1 MCYTLTLVGKLFLWM
16 ESSNFPDIMSLPAEQ
31 DRTKALLELLYHVS
45 RQVATALD
53 LRTVLQRVLY
63 EAIQNVGGERCS
75 VVVLDDAGKAVDATI
90 VYGTQVH
97 EHTTQ
102 QLRDTMERGLAGWV
116 IRNRRGVYIPD
127 TSKDE
132 RWLMRPDDAVD
143 KSGVKSAICVPL
155 QARENLVGV
164 LTLVHPTPNAFS
176 GEQLDLMQ
184 AIADQAGVAILNAR
198 LYTESQRQARVMTAL
213 AEGASAMN
221 ASLRMEDVYQRILIQ
236 AMQALQVETVA
247 LGMIDG
253 DELVFR
259 AAAGQNAGNILGRK
273 IELGNG
279 IVGTAARE
287 GRGVVVPDVSQ
298 DKLFCDADKV
308 GGIEMRS
315 ILVAPIQS
323 QMRVIGVIEAIN
335 PIAKS
340 FDPDAL
346 LVMTGIG
353 GLAGSSIQNAQ
364 LFEKLQAAH
373 QRYRELFEDSID
385 PMVITDWEGRILEAN
400 RQMVSLSGYNLEQ
413 LHTLPIDQLHEVN
426 WNKTGIG
433 FETLRENRTCSYESS
448 LHKQDESHTAV
459 EVHARRVEF
468 DENDSIQWILRDIT
482 SRKELDG
489 LRDDLTSMIYHDL
502 RSPLANIVS
511 SLDILYTM
519 VPEKDQETVL
529 SILKIAENS
538 TERIQRL
545 VSSLLDVNRLESGQP
560 VADQEVV
567 NPLTLIEGAVTYM
580 VPVANGRRQ
589 TLTKNVNG
597 HLPSIWVD
605 EDMAR
610 RVLINLM
617 ENSSKFT
624 PTGGTLEIGAQHEGD
639 WVHMWVK
646 DNGPGISIIDHDR
659 IFDKFTRLRGSSNK
673 SAGLG
678 IGLAFCRLAV
688 QGHGGR
694 IWLESDT
701 GDGATFHFT
710 FPVAT
715 GEQIATKATD

>member
-1 MCYTLTLVGKLFLWM
+1 MTQPK
-16 ESSNFPDIMSLPAEQ
+16 EQ

-45 RQVATALD
+45 REVATALD

-90 VYGTQVH
+90 VYGDQVH

-102 QLRDTMERGLAGWV
+102 QMRDTMERGLAGWV
-116 IRNRRGVYIPD
+116 IRNRKGVYIPD
-127 TSKDE
+127 TSRDD
-132 RWLMRPDDAVD
+132 RWLMRPDDAMD

-164 LTLVHPTPNAFS
+164 LTLVHPSPNAFS
-176 GEQLDLMQ
+176 SEQLDLMQ

-213 AEGASAMN
+213 AEGASAIN
-221 ASLRMEDVYQRILIQ
+221 ASLRMEDVFQRILIQ
-236 AMQALQVETVA
+236 TMQALQVETVA

-253 DELVFR
+253 EHLIFR
-259 AAAGQNAGNILGRK
+259 AAAGQSAGNILGRK
-273 IELGNG
+273 IALGEG
-279 IVGTAARE
+279 IVGHAARE
-287 GRGVVVPDVSQ
+287 GRGVVVADVSV
-298 DKLFCDADKV
+298 DKYFRDTDKIV
-308 GGIEMRS
+308 GVEVRA

-323 QMRVIGVIEAIN
+323 QGRVIGVLEAIN

-353 GLAGSSIQNAQ
+353 GLAGSTIQNSQ
-364 LFEKLQAAH
+364 LFERLQAAH
-373 QRYRELFEDSID
+373 QRYRELFDDSID
-385 PMVITDWEGRILEAN
+385 PMLITDWEGRILEAN
-400 RQMVSLSGYNLEQ
+400 RQAVMLSGYTVDA
-413 LHTLPIDQLHEVN
+413 LHALSIDHLHEVN
-426 WNKTGIG
+426 WNKTGME

-448 LHKQDESHTAV
+448 LHKQDESHIPV

-468 DENDSIQWILRDIT
+468 EEADSVQWILRDIT
-482 SRKELDG
+482 ERKELDG

-519 VPEKDQETVL
+519 VPEKDRETVL

-560 VADQEVV
+560 VADQKVV
-567 NPLTLIEGAVTYM
+567 NPLALIEGAVMDMESVTH
-580 VPVANGRRQ
+580 GRRQ
-589 TLTKNVNG
+589 ALVISVNG
-597 HLPSIWVD
+597 NLPSIWVD

-624 PTGGTLEIGAQHEGD
+624 PTGGELEIGARHEGD

-646 DNGPGISIIDHDR
+646 DNGPGVSTIDQDR
-659 IFDKFTRLRGSSNK
+659 IFDKFTRLRGSANK

-701 GDGATFHFT
+701 GKGAAFHFT

-715 GEQIATKATD
+715 AEQLAKAAD

>member
-1 MCYTLTLVGKLFLWM
+1 MTQPK
-16 ESSNFPDIMSLPAEQ
+16 EQ

-45 RQVATALD
+45 REVATALD

-90 VYGTQVH
+90 VYGRQVH

-102 QLRDTMERGLAGWV
+102 QMRDTMERGLAGWV
-116 IRNRRGVYIPD
+116 IRNRKGVYIPD

-132 RWLMRPDDAVD
+132 RWLMRPDDAMD
-143 KSGVKSAICVPL
+143 KSGIKSAICVPL

-164 LTLVHPTPNAFS
+164 LTLVHPTPNAFTAD
-176 GEQLDLMQ
+176 QLDLMQ

-213 AEGASAMN
+213 AEGASAIN
-221 ASLRMEDVYQRILIQ
+221 ASLRMEDVFQRILIQ
-236 AMQALQVETVA
+236 TMQALQVGTVA

-253 DELVFR
+253 EHLIFR
-259 AAAGQNAGNILGRK
+259 AAAGQSAGNILGRK
-273 IELGNG
+273 ITLGEG
-279 IVGTAARE
+279 IVGRAARD
-287 GRGVVVPDVSQ
+287 GHGVVVPDVSV
-298 DKLFCDADKV
+298 DKYFRDTDKV
-308 GGIEMRS
+308 GGIEMRA
-315 ILVAPIQS
+315 ILVAPIQA
-323 QMRVIGVIEAIN
+323 QGRVIGVLEAIN
-335 PIAKS
+335 PIANS

-346 LVMTGIG
+346 LVMTGLG
-353 GLAGSSIQNAQ
+353 GLAGSTIQNSQ
-364 LFEKLQAAH
+364 LFERLQAAH
-373 QRYRELFEDSID
+373 QRYRELFDDSID
-385 PMVITDWEGRILEAN
+385 PMLITDWEGNILEAN
-400 RQMVSLSGYNLEQ
+400 RQAVMLSGYTGDA
-413 LHTLPIDQLHEVN
+413 LHTLTIDQLHEVN
-426 WNKTGIG
+426 WNKTGME
-433 FETLRENRTCSYESS
+433 FEILREDRTCSYESS
-448 LHKQDESHTAV
+448 LHKQDESHTPV

-468 DENDSIQWILRDIT
+468 DEADSIQWILRDIT
-482 SRKELDG
+482 ERKELDG

-519 VPEKDQETVL
+519 VPEKDRETVL

-560 VADQEVV
+560 VADQKVV
-567 NPLTLIEGAVTYM
+567 DSLALIEGAATDM
-580 VPVANGRRQ
+580 DPVANGRRQ
-589 TLTKNVNG
+589 SLTRNVNG
-597 HLPSIWVD
+597 NLPSIWVD

-624 PTGGTLEIGAQHEGD
+624 PTGGELEIGARHEGD
-639 WVHMWVK
+639 WVYMWVK
-646 DNGPGISIIDHDR
+646 DNGPGISTIDKDR
-659 IFDKFTRLRGSSNK
+659 IFDKFTRLRGSANK

-701 GDGATFHFT
+701 GKGAAFHFT

-715 GEQIATKATD
+715 AEQLTAKAAD